1 MNNKLFL
8 ILLIII
14 INFICLPAQTL
25 IDLRKP
31 LNPENFRI
39 WDEYIRKF
47 APADSAFNVV
57 KHIAQQHLIRAR
69 YIVSLEVY
77 LMYETLFPNL
87 KEDIDNTKN
96 ELIKF
101 ALTQL
106 PTDETYPLYEK
117 LARILH
123 NTTDGIVCIK
133 RLVYNQ
139 IKNQQFDSAA
149 TIFKRFLPIYPNFK
163 EHIEEIIDILKRDE
177 IVPTITHFPAPIN
190 SVYDEWDPNPTPD
203 GKYLFISARRPKG
216 FGGID
221 IFMSENIDGVWQE
234 PQALKPP
241 INGSKDETIDNVSV
255 DGNILLL
262 SGNYPGSFGKFD
274 IYISTNSDTGWTAP
288 RQLAIPVNSGHQDES
303 GYITSDGRAI
313 IFTSDRP
320 GGIGPFVPYG
330 QVYNGSQNGNM
341 DIYIAFITP
350 NGWSQPINLGTTI
363 NTPFSERS
371 AFLHP
376 DGKTLYF
383 SSEGHPGLGGLD
395 VFKSVRLS
403 DTSWTE
409 WSKPVNLGRYI
420 NTVDDDWGYKIGIT
434 GDSAFFS
441 SRNRTPGL
449 GGFDIYSITLPQEY
463 RPQKVAII
471 KGKVLDKKNKPLAA
485 QIKWQDLKTGEVLG
499 NLNANPRTGEY
510 FIALPLGKFY
520 GYFAD
525 KEAYYPTSGNLDLR
539 NFKNDT
545 TIIHNIVLISQKELE
560 TKQESISIN
569 NIFFD
574 YNKHDLRPESYYE
587 LDRFLQFYK
596 KMGNLNIVIEGHTD
610 NIGSEKYNI
619 ELSRKRAESV
629 RDYFVS
635 KGIPP
640 NQVETVA
647 YGTSRPIAPNDNET
661 NRQKNRRVEIRI
673 K

>member
-1 MNNKLFL
+1 MKIIFFLVLFFHFST
-8 ILLIII
+8 I
-14 INFICLPAQTL
+14 INLQSQTI

-31 LNPENFRI
+31 LNPENFKV
-39 WDEYIRKF
+39 WDEYIRSY
-47 APADSAFNVV
+47 APSDSAFNVV
-57 KHIAQQHLIRAR
+57 NHIARQHLLRAR
-69 YIVSLEVY
+69 YIVALEVY
-77 LMYETLFPNL
+77 LIYETLFPN
-87 KEDIDNTKN
+87 KKDVIESTKK
-96 ELIKF
+96 ELINYS
-101 ALTQL
+101 LTQI
-106 PTDETYPLYEK
+106 PTTETYPLYEK

-123 NTTDGIVCIK
+123 NSTDGIVCIK
-133 RLVYNQ
+133 RIAYDY
-139 IKNQQFDSAA
+139 IKKQQFDSAA
-149 TIFKRFLPIYPNFK
+149 IIFKNYKKFYPDFQNYFD
-163 EHIEEIIDILKRDE
+163 EVIDILTRDE
-177 IVPTITHFPAPIN
+177 VVPQINHFPSPIN
-190 SVYDEWDPNPTPD
+190 TNYDEWDPNPTPN
-203 GKYLFISARRPKG
+203 GKYLFMSARRPKG

-221 IFMSENIDGVWQE
+221 IFHSENTNGNWSD
-234 PQALKPP
+234 PQPLKPP

-288 RQLAIPVNSGHQDES
+288 RQLTIPVNSGHQDES

-341 DIYIAFITP
+341 DIYISFITP
-350 NGWSQPINLGTTI
+350 NGWSQPINLGPTI

-371 AFLHP
+371 AFLHQ

-420 NTVDDDWGYKIGIT
+420 NTVDDDWGYKIGVT

-449 GGFDIYSITLPQEY
+449 GGFDIYSLTLPQEY

-471 KGKVLDKKNKPLAA
+471 KGKIIDKHNQPLFA
-485 QIKWQDLKTGEVLG
+485 QIKWQDLTTGDILG
-499 NLNANPRTGEY
+499 NLSSNPQTGDY

-520 GYFAD
+520 GYFAEKD
-525 KEAYYPTSGNLDLR
+525 GYYPISGNVDLR
-539 NFKNDT
+539 DYKNDT
-545 TIIHNIVLISQKELE
+545 TIIKDIVLISQKAIEDE
-560 TKQESISIN
+560 KEAITIN

-574 YNKHDLRPESYYE
+574 YDKYELRPESFYE
-587 LDRFLQFYK
+587 LDRFLQFYSIMGK
-596 KMGNLNIVIEGHTD
+596 KEIIIEGHTD
-610 NIGSEKYNI
+610 NIGSDKYNR
-619 ELSRKRAESV
+619 ELSENRARSV
-629 RDYFVS
+629 RDYFIS
-635 KGIPP
+635 KGIDKKLIT
-640 NQVETVA
+640 TVA
-647 YGTSRPIAPNDNET
+647 YGSSRPIAPNDTET

>member
-1 MNNKLFL
+1 MKSKLFW
-8 ILLIII
+8 ILIII
-14 INFICLPAQTL
+14 FLNLIELQTQTI

-31 LNPENFRI
+31 LNPENFKV
-39 WDEYIRKF
+39 WDEYIRQY
-47 APADSAFNVV
+47 APSDSAYNVV
-57 KHIAQQHLIRAR
+57 NHIARQHLVRAR
-69 YIVSLEVY
+69 YIVALEVY
-77 LMYETLFPNL
+77 LMYETLFPN
-87 KEDIDNTKN
+87 KKDDIETTKN
-96 ELIKF
+96 ELIKY
-101 ALTQL
+101 AITQV
-106 PTDETYPLYEK
+106 PTSETYPLYEK
-117 LARILH
+117 LARLLH
-123 NTTDGIVCIK
+123 NTTDGIICVK
-133 RLVYNQ
+133 RLAYDF
-139 IKNQQFDSAA
+139 IKNQKFDSAA
-149 TIFKRFLPIYPNFK
+149 FVFNAFKVYYPDYKSYFD
-163 EHIEEIIDILKRDE
+163 EIIDILTRDE
-177 IVPTITHFPAPIN
+177 VLPTMNHFPTPIN
-190 SVYDEWDPNPTPD
+190 TNYDEWDPNPTPD
-203 GKYLFISARRPKG
+203 GKYLFMTARRPKG

-221 IFMSENIDGVWQE
+221 IFVSENIDGMWQE

-241 INGSKDETIDNVSV
+241 INGSKDETIDNVTV

-341 DIYIAFITP
+341 DIYISFITP
-350 NGWSQPINLGTTI
+350 NGWSQPINLGETI

-409 WSKPVNLGRYI
+409 WSKPVNLGRFI

-449 GGFDIYSITLPQEY
+449 GGFDIYSITLPKEY
-463 RPQKVAII
+463 RPEKVVIV
-471 KGKVLDKKNKPLAA
+471 KGRILNKQNKPLAA
-485 QIKWQDLKTGEVLG
+485 QIKWQDLKSGEVLG
-499 NLNANPRTGEY
+499 NLNSNPRTGDY

-525 KEAYYPTSGNLDLR
+525 KEGYYPTSGNLDLR
-539 NFKNDT
+539 NIKSDT
-545 TIIHNIVLISQKELE
+545 TIIQDIILVSQKEIE
-560 TKQESISIN
+560 SKQEKITIN

-574 YNKHDLRPESYYE
+574 YDKFDLRPESYYE
-587 LDRFLQFYK
+587 LDRFIKFYE
-596 KMGNLNIVIEGHTD
+596 KMGKKEIVIEGHTD
-610 NIGSEKYNI
+610 NIGSNKYNLD
-619 ELSRKRAESV
+619 LSEKRAKAV
-629 RDYFVS
+629 RDYLVS
-635 KGIPP
+635 KG
-640 NQVETVA
+640 VEEKLLTLIGFGA
-647 YGTSRPIAPNDNET
+647 TRPIAPNDTEP

>member
-1 MNNKLFL
+1 MKNKLFL
-8 ILLIII
+8 ILLSL
-14 INFICLPAQTL
+14 FIYFVDLPAQTI

-31 LNPENFRI
+31 LNPENFQL
-39 WDEYIRKF
+39 WDNYIRQY
-47 APADSAFNVV
+47 APSDSAFNVV
-57 KHIAQQHLIRAR
+57 KHISQQHLLRAR

-77 LMYETLFPNL
+77 LMYEQLFPNL
-87 KEDIDNTKN
+87 NDEIETTKN
-96 ELIKF
+96 ELINY

-106 PTDETYPLYEK
+106 PSDETYPLYEK
-117 LARILH
+117 LARLLH
-123 NTTDGIVCIK
+123 NTTNGIVCIK
-133 RLVYNQ
+133 RLAYNH
-139 IKNQQFDSAA
+139 IKNLKFDSAA
-149 TIFKRFLPIYPNFK
+149 VVFQTYQPYYPDYRDTFD
-163 EHIEEIIDILKRDE
+163 EIIDILTRNE
-177 IVPTITHFPAPIN
+177 AMPTITHFPSPIN
-190 SVYDEWDPNPTPD
+190 TSYDEWDPNPTPD
-203 GKYLFISARRPKG
+203 GKYLFMTARRPKG

-221 IFMSENIDGVWQE
+221 IFVSEKIDGVWQE

-320 GGIGPFVPYG
+320 GGIGPFVPYS

-341 DIYIAFITP
+341 DIYISFITP
-350 NGWSQPINLGTTI
+350 NGWSQPVNLGPTI

-409 WSKPVNLGRYI
+409 WSKPVNLGRFI

-434 GDSAFFS
+434 GDTTFFS
-441 SRNRTPGL
+441 SRNRNPGL

-471 KGKVLDKKNKPLAA
+471 KGKVLDKRNKPLGA
-485 QIKWQDLKTGEVLG
+485 QIKWQDLQSGEVLG
-499 NLNANPRTGEY
+499 TLTANPKTGDF

-525 KEAYYPTSGNLDLR
+525 KDGYYPTSGNLDLR
-539 NFKNDT
+539 NLKNDT
-545 TIIHNIVLISQKELE
+545 TITQNIVLVSQKELAD
-560 TKQESISIN
+560 KQESIVIN

-574 YNKHDLRPESYYE
+574 YDKYELRHESYFE
-587 LDRFLQFYK
+587 LDRFLQFYA

-610 NIGSEKYNI
+610 NIGSEKYNA
-619 ELSRKRAESV
+619 ELSRKRGESV
-629 RDYFVS
+629 RNYFVG
-635 KGIPP
+635 KGIPLNSIEVIP
-640 NQVETVA
+640 
-647 YGTSRPIAPNDNET
+647 YGSSRPIAANDSDA
-661 NRQKNRRVEIRI
+661 NRQKNRRVEIRV